1 MIKLLKK
8 NQFTVTAILLILTI
22 SGCMKQPHNFV
33 VDHET
38 KAVKTENLKQKHDL
52 IQLNS
57 VLVAP
62 VKLARATDFINFKQE
77 IVDSIAYG
85 VIKEEIEFEVV
96 SVNQDPKFSNLK
108 SLSISEQANRLNIGA
123 VILIE
128 VEKFDERIGT
138 RVSAEQTAAVS
149 FSMIVKK
156 ISDNSIIWKDGFSY
170 QDQALSDNI
179 LKKKDKSKKTKG
191 WSSSSQ
197 LFEYGVRELSK
208 KLQKARL
215 EAYLN

>member
-149 FSMIVKK
+149 FSMTVKK